1 MGGRNNPLDATAS
14 RPAGGKVT
22 IAIDRLKEVTRDF
35 GRRHIAYQMARE
47 LLEIYRGNGLVVWNV
62 MEDFPPEVNGKY
74 LVITSYGDIRT
85 ACYDC
90 ESGEWRASDGFI
102 NGIIKW
108 MDLPAAPREVNHG

>member
-1 MGGRNNPLDATAS
+1 M
-14 RPAGGKVT
+14 T

-47 LLEIYRGNGLVVWNV
+47 LLEIYSGNGPLVWNALS
-62 MEDFPPEVNGKY
+62 DFPPEVNGKY

-90 ESGEWRASDGFI
+90 ESGEWRASDGTI
-102 NGIIKW
+102 TGVIKW
-108 MDLPAAPREVNHG
+108 MDLPAAPQEAINALIPLVSRNEQEGK

>member
-1 MGGRNNPLDATAS
+1 M
-14 RPAGGKVT
+14 T

-47 LLEIYRGNGLVVWNV
+47 LLEIYSGNGPLVWNALS
-62 MEDFPPEVNGKY
+62 DFPPEVNGKY

-90 ESGEWRASDGFI
+90 ESG
-102 NGIIKW
+102 NGGLQ
-108 MDLPAAPREVNHG
+108 MAPLPELSSGWICHPPSRR